1 VCDGDG
7 IAVELAVLVDG
18 AVGLVLVVG
27 LVDVVVELDDV
38 GLVEVDVDVDV
49 LVDGAA
55 LPTLIVAI
63 VVLAPAAGAQL
74 MLRMK
79 PESVV
84 WFEVKLPA
92 LTSTVPAA
100 AGAVSAWPVPSAF
113 VTTPPLAGTETWGIV
128 RSTERAVPPNV
139 YAAAAVPLMVFTP
152 RPRSWSAASL
162 PVVTF
167 AVIFGAG
174 IAAPGATLVGTAAVI
189 VTVHGSVKVRSRPWF
204 VNWHL

>member
-1 VCDGDG
+1 MCDGDG

-84 WFEVKLPA
+84 WFDVKLPA

-100 AGAVSAWPVPSAF
+100 RHPSWPPS
-113 VTTPPLAGTETWGIV
+113 
-128 RSTERAVPPNV
+128 
-139 YAAAAVPLMVFTP
+139 TP
-152 RPRSWSAASL
+152 RWSSRCRPARAS
-162 PVVTF
+162 
-167 AVIFGAG
+167 
-174 IAAPGATLVGTAAVI
+174 
-189 VTVHGSVKVRSRPWF
+189 
-204 VNWHL
+204 